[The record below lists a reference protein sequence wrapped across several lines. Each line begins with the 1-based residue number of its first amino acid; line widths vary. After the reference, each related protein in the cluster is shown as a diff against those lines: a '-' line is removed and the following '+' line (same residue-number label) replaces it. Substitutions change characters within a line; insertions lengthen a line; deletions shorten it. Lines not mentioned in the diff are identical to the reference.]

1 MSGFVGRPVTC
12 AERDEKIY
20 NEYMSDRSITREEL
34 GKKYGLAGSSI
45 SAIVHRQKKLR
56 GLLKDK
62 KRN

>member
-1 MSGFVGRPVTC
+1 MSGFVGRPNTC
-12 AERDEKIY
+12 SERDKKIY
-20 NEYMSDRSITREEL
+20 DEYMSDRNITREEL